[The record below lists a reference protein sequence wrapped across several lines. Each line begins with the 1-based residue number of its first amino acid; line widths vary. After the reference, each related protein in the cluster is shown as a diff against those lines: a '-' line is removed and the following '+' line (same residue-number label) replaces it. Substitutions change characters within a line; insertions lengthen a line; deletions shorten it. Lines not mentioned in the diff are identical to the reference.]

1 MKPIDD
7 YAEQANRAVGRY
19 YGHRLMFGHDLR
31 PYIRCQD
38 WFKEHWRRFPWTSPD
53 GGRIIDNEPGHLSG
67 FDLVKGHVVS
77 GEKCKP
83 SAAPLRPRIIEP

>member
-19 YGHRLMFGHDLR
+19 YGQRMSFTEQR
-31 PYIRCQD
+31 RTYIRCQD

-53 GGRIIDNEPGHLSG
+53 GGKIIDNDAPAIA
-67 FDLVKGHVVS
+67 
-77 GEKCKP
+77 KP
-83 SAAPLRPRIIEP
+83 AEAPLRPWIIEP